1 MPYLI
6 TFVPASLVL
15 AYRGVSV
22 YHTYRNDEV
31 DQGERTF
38 RFVLDPEHGESEA
51 FDVRDLLVPSAQLL
65 RNDGN
70 MQYILTVLQDAIRSG
85 LLGDARLS

>member
-1 MPYLI
+1 MPYLT
-6 TFVPASLVL
+6 TFVPAGLFL

-31 DQGERTF
+31 EQGERTF
-38 RFVLDPEHGESEA
+38 RFVLNPEHGESEA

-65 RNDGN
+65 CDNDDL
-70 MQYILTVLQDAIRSG
+70 QHILTILQDAIRSG